1 MTLRAASK
9 LMLVWAGVAVTALF
23 EHQIMTSSQ
32 PFDVVTCDEPQ
43 PPAPPPSPPPSTDS
57 QLVTLGSLPPSSF
70 DRCEPIFK
78 WVELERGRRSVS
90 VRLDVSREGIK
101 EGWAIRVDLQTRGG
115 AAVAVDNLIGALL
128 HSEAGGQLLLLPRMA
143 SGLGTLTMD
152 VRLAG
157 GGDAAA
163 ISAAPLV
170 TCERAPEMPVQ
181 PADAWKRSA
190 RADYAWMSKEF
201 NRQYL
206 NSHGIAVHP
215 DFRPDAAKAE
225 KDLYALN
232 GRLWC
237 FYGAVHNATRA
248 LGEAI
253 RLDPTNFRTMVLL
266 AKIQIGRGRH
276 VEALEALD
284 AAAALEER
292 HWQVH
297 LLRLHC
303 LRRLGRLAEPEAE
316 PSHRVVCG
324 TLGAACASVGLE
336 RALPLLCSAGR
347 VRFLFD
353 DAVDAQAALEAPAG
367 RKGRGGGS
375 RRTGGGSAALTV
387 AEPFPNGTGAGAWP
401 MGAGPFGEQL
411 HGEAARR
418 KLVRDRY
425 TVLRGVFPP
434 LLLTL
439 LQRWYAYLR
448 EDVGANAKLMEKNRR
463 HEYNPEVISSY
474 LNLALVP
481 FASRMSSSVVA
492 PTYPFPITY
501 IPGGGI
507 HPHLDV
513 SDNELSLTFQV
524 GIEDADVWPIAF
536 LDPRGQDLSNLD
548 ASGAKWVDL
557 DDNDGIIYYGP
568 DIVHWRPNMDAT
580 LTMIV
585 FAFREEDDS
594 HCNNQ

>member
-9 LMLVWAGVAVTALF
+9 LALLWATVTVAALF
-23 EHQIMTSSQ
+23 ERQITTSSQ
-32 PFDVVTCDEPQ
+32 PFENLGWCEPQ
-43 PPAPPPSPPPSTDS
+43 PPAPPLSSPPSTDS

-101 EGWAIRVDLQTRGG
+101 EGWAIRVDLQTRSG

-143 SGLGTLTMD
+143 SGLGSLTMD
-152 VRLAG
+152 VRRAG

-163 ISAAPLV
+163 SISAAPLV

-276 VEALEALD
+276 VRRSRRSTPPPRSRSATGRCTCCASTAS
-284 AAAALEER
+284 AASAGSPSPRPSRRTASSAAR
-292 HWQVH
+292 WAP
-297 LLRLHC
+297 RA
-303 LRRLGRLAEPEAE
+303 RRSASSARCRSSAP
-316 PSHRVVCG
+316 P
-324 TLGAACASVGLE
+324 AACASSLTTPSTRKRRWRRRRDKRAAVAAAEE
-336 RALPLLCSAGR
+336 RAA
-347 VRFLFD
+347 
-353 DAVDAQAALEAPAG
+353 
-367 RKGRGGGS
+367 
-375 RRTGGGSAALTV
+375 
-387 AEPFPNGTGAGAWP
+387 
-401 MGAGPFGEQL
+401 
-411 HGEAARR
+411 AARR
-418 KLVRDRY
+418 
-425 TVLRGVFPP
+425 
-434 LLLTL
+434 
-439 LQRWYAYLR
+439 
-448 EDVGANAKLMEKNRR
+448 
-463 HEYNPEVISSY
+463 
-474 LNLALVP
+474 
-481 FASRMSSSVVA
+481 
-492 PTYPFPITY
+492 
-501 IPGGGI
+501 
-507 HPHLDV
+507 
-513 SDNELSLTFQV
+513 
-524 GIEDADVWPIAF
+524 
-536 LDPRGQDLSNLD
+536 
-548 ASGAKWVDL
+548 
-557 DDNDGIIYYGP
+557 
-568 DIVHWRPNMDAT
+568 
-580 LTMIV
+580 
-585 FAFREEDDS
+585 
-594 HCNNQ
+594 

>member
-1 MTLRAASK
+1 MTLRASK
-9 LMLVWAGVAVTALF
+9 LMLVWAGVAVAALF

-170 TCERAPEMPVQ
+170 TCERAPAMPVQ

-303 LRRLGRLAEPEAE
+303 LRRLG
-316 PSHRVVCG
+316 
-324 TLGAACASVGLE
+324 LG
-336 RALPLLCSAGR
+336 
-347 VRFLFD
+347 
-353 DAVDAQAALEAPAG
+353 
-367 RKGRGGGS
+367 
-375 RRTGGGSAALTV
+375 
-387 AEPFPNGTGAGAWP
+387 EPFPNGTGAGAWP

-448 EDVGANAKLMEKNRR
+448 EDVGANAKMMEKNLR

-557 DDNDGIIYYGP
+557 EDNDGIIYYGP